1 MLRIAEKSS
10 LILDNLPSPYYAR
23 KGCINSEDYKTF
35 VSLIRI
41 ILHHY
46 IILFHNT
53 FPQELLTFIPQI
65 TPPFY
70 TTMWKTIENKCIFIK
85 VFKTLFL
92 TFCVSDYT
100 VSMIFN
106 E

>member
-1 MLRIAEKSS
+1 MLRITDNCV

-35 VSLIRI
+35 ITLIRI

-53 FPQELLTFIPQI
+53 FPQVI
-65 TPPFY
+65 
-70 TTMWKTIENKCIFIK
+70 N
-85 VFKTLFL
+85 TLS
-92 TFCVSDYT
+92 TDYT
-100 VSMIFN
+100 PFFN
-106 E
+106 NYVENYNKQMYIYKGI

>member
-35 VSLIRI
+35 IRTLQKDYKTFITLIRI

-53 FPQELLTFIPQI
+53 FPQVI
-65 TPPFY
+65 
-70 TTMWKTIENKCIFIK
+70 N
-85 VFKTLFL
+85 TLS
-92 TFCVSDYT
+92 TDYT
-100 VSMIFN
+100 PFFN
-106 E
+106 NYVENYRKQMYIYKGI

>member
-35 VSLIRI
+35 LSLIRI

-53 FPQELLTFIPQI
+53 FPQVI
-65 TPPFY
+65 
-70 TTMWKTIENKCIFIK
+70 N
-85 VFKTLFL
+85 TLS
-92 TFCVSDYT
+92 TDYT
-100 VSMIFN
+100 PFLHNYVENYRKQMYIYKGI
-106 E
+106 